1 MHLFDFSADKPVAAQ
16 PEDYFQRYEFA
27 RRVARVLAERRD
39 STSITLGVYGAWGE
53 GKTSVMNFI
62 GQELAA
68 QSETIVV
75 TFNPWRFS
83 DEQSLLLAF
92 FTTLADRLKPLSK
105 ANRWRFFTRK
115 ESLGKLIARYAQYTA
130 VLKATPISGVADA
143 ASGLGKALSDV
154 PLETLKGRIEQLL
167 RDSERKIV
175 VIIDDIDRLEN
186 TEIHAVFR
194 LVKLTADFP
203 YTHYILCFDDQ
214 IVAAA
219 LGERFGEGNPQA
231 GHDFLEKIIQIPLRL
246 PQASRADLR
255 DYLFELLN
263 QALASTNVASPV
275 DQLEEFCTRFNEHFL
290 LRFTTPRLAK
300 RYVNSISFVLPLLE
314 HEVNYHDLLLIEAVK
329 LFYPA
334 LYELIRDHPRY
345 FVGSFEAP
353 RHSVQDEK
361 ARHTAFF
368 DQHLQ
373 AYPPQEK
380 AAVQAL
386 LADTFPKLRE
396 LWSNYSRLND
406 HEELFNTKSIG
417 SAYYFP
423 RYFSYAVTKGETS
436 DVFYDALLKALD
448 HNLPEAERLWR
459 QALDDGRFG
468 NLYMR
473 LYFRRNEFTSRQART
488 LIHVMAGYE
497 EALLDKQRFTSNLFH
512 PYFDA
517 THLVAHLLTFRVDE
531 AEQVPVLEAVFAADV
546 TFSFVYEVARQLLR
560 PGRVG
565 DPVRLA
571 LQTRTESL
579 LLARAQA
586 DAADQPVFS
595 VYPTQTRLLFMLWVK
610 QPAGPGS
617 LAAYLH
623 AHVRDAQRLLELVR
637 AFAPLVHSSAQP
649 EPYYCNFGAE
659 QFVHMRELFD
669 PSEFTRFLPEATRVV
684 AATEEFPAVDSR
696 EPASDEL
703 LLAQFGYWCTH
714 PLSEEAAE
722 YLSSRQHSV

>member
-1 MHLFDFSADKPVAAQ
+1 MPPFDFSADKPVATQ
-16 PEDYFQRYEFA
+16 PDDYFQRYEFA

-62 GQELAA
+62 AQELAA
-68 QSETIVV
+68 QSDTIVV
-75 TFNPWRFS
+75 PFNPWRFS

-105 ANRWRFFTRK
+105 ANRWRFFSRK
-115 ESLGKLIARYAQYTA
+115 ESLGKLISKYAQYTA

-154 PLETLKGRIEQLL
+154 PLETLKERIEQLL
-167 RDSERKIV
+167 RDSKRKIV
-175 VIIDDIDRLEN
+175 IIIDDIDRLEKA
-186 TEIHAVFR
+186 EIHAVFR

-263 QALASTNVASPV
+263 KALDSTNVAIPV
-275 DQLEEFCTRFNEHFL
+275 DQLEEFRTRFNEHFL

-300 RYVNSISFVLPLLE
+300 RYINSISFVLPLLE
-314 HEVNYHDLLLIEAVK
+314 HEVNYQDLLLIEAVK

-345 FVGSFEAP
+345 FIGSFEAP

-361 ARHTAFF
+361 ARHTTFF
-368 DQHLQ
+368 EQHLQ
-373 AYPPQEK
+373 AYLPQEK
-380 AAVQAL
+380 AAVQAI

-417 SAYYFP
+417 SSYYFH

-436 DVFYDALLKALD
+436 DIFYDALLTALG
-448 HNLPEAERLWR
+448 HNLTEAERLWR
-459 QALDDGRFG
+459 QVLDDGRFG
-468 NLYMR
+468 DLYMR
-473 LYFRRNEFTSRQART
+473 LYFRRNEFTSRQAST
-488 LIHVMAGYE
+488 LIHLMAGCE
-497 EALLDKQRFTSNLFH
+497 EALLDKQRYTNNLFH
-512 PYFDA
+512 RHFDA
-517 THLVAHLLTFRVDE
+517 THLVANLLTFRLEE
-531 AEQVPVLEAVFAADV
+531 AEQIPVLEAVVANNV
-546 TFSFVYEVARQLLR
+546 TFSFVYEVARELLR
-560 PGRVG
+560 PGRIGEPVG
-565 DPVRLA
+565 PA

-579 LLARAQA
+579 LLARALA
-586 DAADQPVFS
+586 DAAGKPLFN
-595 VYPTQTRLLFMLWVK
+595 VYPAQTRFLLMLWVK
-610 QPAGPGS
+610 QQDGVGS
-617 LAAYLH
+617 LATYLQT
-623 AHVRDAQRLLELVR
+623 HVRDAQCLLELVR
-637 AFAPLVHSSAQP
+637 AFAPITHSSAQP

-659 QFVHMRELFD
+659 QFIHMRELFVPYD
-669 PSEFTRFLPEATRVV
+669 FACFLPEAART
-684 AATEEFPAVDSR
+684 AAAVEEFPAVGYRD
-696 EPASDEL
+696 PASDDL

-714 PLSEEAAE
+714 PLSKEAAE
-722 YLSSRQHSV
+722 YLSTRQLPA